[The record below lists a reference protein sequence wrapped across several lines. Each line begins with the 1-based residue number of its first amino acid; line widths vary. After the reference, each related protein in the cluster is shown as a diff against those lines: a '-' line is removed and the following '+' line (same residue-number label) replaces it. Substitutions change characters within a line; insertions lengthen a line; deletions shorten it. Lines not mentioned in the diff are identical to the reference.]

1 PFSAI
6 ILAVAGLKRLGW
18 SDRITQILTPD
29 ISLYAVG
36 QGALGIECREND
48 QDILKALSPLIHQDT
63 LYRTQAERAML
74 RTLEGGCS
82 VPIGVNSTITKD
94 SNNKINLT
102 LKGLVVSLDGSEVLT
117 HESSIIVNNLED
129 ADKLGQEIANNLLGQ
144 GASKILSVIK
154 H

>member
-1 PFSAI
+1 
-6 ILAVAGLKRLGW
+6 LAVAGLKRLGW

-48 QDILKALSPLIHQDT
+48 QAILKALSPLTHQDT
-63 LYRTQAERAML
+63 LYRTQGERAML

-82 VPIGVNSTITKD
+82 VPIGVNSTITKED
-94 SNNKINLT
+94 SKITLT
-102 LKGLVVSLDGSEVLT
+102 LKGLVASLDGSEVLT
-117 HESSIIVNNLED
+117 HESSTTVNSLED

-144 GASKILSVIK
+144 GASKILSAIK